1 MVMTTVDHAPH
12 DVLAQLAESEA
23 RMRAIVTP
31 LAEADLAL
39 PSALP
44 GWTAAHLLTHL
55 ARNAD
60 SHVRRIEASHR
71 GEMVEQYEGGL
82 EGRNREIDE
91 GAQRDAQTIVDD
103 VIESSLRLDAAWWT
117 VQGGEWMAESSDA
130 TGVIRQVRTLPAR
143 RLQEVEVHIAD
154 LGLGYDQREWSDVF
168 VVAFLD
174 EMRATMPSR
183 VPQGSDIPSA
193 ATVAALPPRDELAWL
208 YGRAQFDGLPE
219 LLPLGS
225 TNADATRG

>member
-1 MVMTTVDHAPH
+1 MATVDHAPH

-31 LAEADLAL
+31 LAEADLTL

-44 GWTAAHLLTHL
+44 GWTIAHLLTHL

-60 SHVRRIEASHR
+60 SHVRRIDAAHR
-71 GEMVEQYEGGL
+71 GEVIDQYEGGL
-82 EGRNREIDE
+82 EGRNRAIED

-103 VIESSLRLDAAWWT
+103 LAASSLRLDAAWWT
-117 VQGGEWMAESSDA
+117 VQGGEWMGESRDS

-143 RLQEVEVHIAD
+143 RLQEVEVHIVD
-154 LGLGYDQREWSDVF
+154 LDLGYDHREWSDVF

-174 EMRATMPSR
+174 EMRATMPAR
-183 VPQGSDIPSA
+183 VPNGESIPTA
-193 ATVAALPPRDELAWL
+193 GTLAELPPRDELAWL
-208 YGRAQFDGLPE
+208 YGRARFEALPE
-219 LLPLGS
+219 LLPLGTS
-225 TNADATRG
+225 SADAPRG